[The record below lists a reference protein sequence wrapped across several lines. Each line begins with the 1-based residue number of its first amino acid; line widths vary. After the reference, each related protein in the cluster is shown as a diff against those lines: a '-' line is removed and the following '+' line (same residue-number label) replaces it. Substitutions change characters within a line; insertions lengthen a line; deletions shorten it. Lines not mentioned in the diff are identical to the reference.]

1 MMKPFFRH
9 SIFKPIALMGVCLLV
24 AACSGP
30 KRPKPADIPA
40 VQVLQDIRLK
50 WSADAVKQYQKA
62 WKGLEPSAEYRRL
75 VAVKLAALGADP
87 EDATT
92 QETKK

>member
-1 MMKPFFRH
+1 M
-9 SIFKPIALMGVCLLV
+9 
-24 AACSGP
+24 
-30 KRPKPADIPA
+30 
-40 VQVLQDIRLK
+40 LQGK
-50 WSADAVKQYQKA
+50 SADAVKQYQKA